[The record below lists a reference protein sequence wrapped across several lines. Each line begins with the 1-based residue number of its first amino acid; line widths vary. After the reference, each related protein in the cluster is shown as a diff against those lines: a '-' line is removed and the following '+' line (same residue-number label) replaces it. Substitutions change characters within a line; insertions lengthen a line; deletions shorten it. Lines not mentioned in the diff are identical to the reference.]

1 MARIG
6 GWLVGMG
13 MDEMAGKQGDDCK
26 KAKKKKEKKTK
37 KHTLVTWPASFPS
50 PMVSSLGLLT

>member
-1 MARIG
+1 MARMDDWLARMAGWLAGMGGMG

-26 KAKKKKEKKTK
+26 KKTEKK
-37 KHTLVTWPASFPS
+37 
-50 PMVSSLGLLT
+50 